1 MNRVRVLVAN
11 VAAIVSGKAV
21 AALAGLATI
30 MLMTRHLGPQEFGY
44 YRTVLTFIG
53 FAAVL
58 ADSGIYM
65 VALREMS
72 RPEGDKARIAGT
84 AMPWRL
90 VSSVTVLALACLLAQ
105 TFPYDPIVKWGVWIG
120 AGIWTCIQAAEL
132 LVAVFQSV
140 QKQGRNAIAESL
152 GALATLAG
160 AAVLI
165 SFHAGA
171 LGMLAATLFGSLLAL
186 AVSWRLARQLVAFR
200 LRCDL
205 RAWGNY
211 IVLGLPMA
219 GAQIVGMAILRGDS
233 LVLSVFQPA
242 AAVGLYG
249 VSTKLFELATS
260 LAYMF
265 GGVMMPTLTA
275 AATRNGEDF
284 PKVLGHTV
292 DTAVIYGI
300 GSILALAPFAP
311 QVLTLVAGPEFAV
324 GAPALA
330 VISFAIA
337 LAAISHVLRF
347 ALVACEQSRLVFQA
361 DALACAVGFAAYFL
375 LIPRYSLL
383 GAAVGTVI
391 AETFSLLGMLRGLR
405 RAGHGLP
412 SPVNLL
418 KAVGAGLVAGAAM
431 FASDQLDAPWVL
443 SLLLGAVVYLVVL
456 ALTRAIPRELVAAVL
471 HRGESYQRSA

>member
-1 MNRVRVLVAN
+1 MSRLRVLVAN

-53 FAAVL
+53 FSAVL

-65 VALREMS
+65 VVLREMS
-72 RPEGDKARIAGT
+72 RPEGDKAGVAGT
-84 AMPWRL
+84 AIPWRL
-90 VSSVTVLALACLLAQ
+90 VSSVSVLTLACLLAQ
-105 TFPYDPIVKWGVWIG
+105 TFPYEPTVKWGMWIG

-140 QKQGRNAIAESL
+140 QKQGRNAVAESL

-160 AAVLI
+160 VALLI
-165 SFHAGA
+165 SCKAGA
-171 LGMLAATLFGSLLAL
+171 LGMLAATLFGGLLAL
-186 AVSWRLARQLVAFR
+186 GVSWGLARKLVPFR
-200 LRCDL
+200 LRWDP
-205 RAWGNY
+205 RAWRSY
-211 IVLGLPMA
+211 VVLGLPMA

-233 LVLSVFQPA
+233 LVLTLFQPA

-265 GGVMMPTLTA
+265 GGVMMPALTA
-275 AATRNGEDF
+275 AATRNSEAF

-324 GAPALA
+324 GAPALVVIA
-330 VISFAIA
+330 VAVA

-347 ALVACEQSRLVFQA
+347 ALVACEQSRLVFKA
-361 DALACAVGFAAYFL
+361 DALACAVGFAAYFA

-418 KAVGAGLVAGAAM
+418 KAVGAGLVAGGTM
-431 FASDQLDAPWVL
+431 FASDQVAVPWLL
-443 SLLLGAVVYLVVL
+443 SLLLGGVVYLVVL
-456 ALTRAIPRELVAAVL
+456 ALTRAIPPELLAAVL
-471 HRGESYQRSA
+471 HRGGSYQRSA

>member
-1 MNRVRVLVAN
+1 MSRLRLLVAN
-11 VAAIVSGKAV
+11 LAAIVSGKAV

-30 MLMTRHLGPQEFGY
+30 MLMTRNLGPQEFGY

-53 FAAVL
+53 FSAVL

-72 RPEGDKARIAGT
+72 RPEADKARVAGT
-84 AMPWRL
+84 ALPWRL
-90 VSSVTVLALACLLAQ
+90 VSSLTVLALACLLAQ
-105 TFPYDPIVKWGVWIG
+105 TFPYDPAVKWGVWIG

-140 QKQGRNAIAESL
+140 LKQGRNAIAESL
-152 GALATLAG
+152 GALTTLAG
-160 AAVLI
+160 VALLVE
-165 SFHAGA
+165 FHAGA
-171 LGMLAATLFGSLLAL
+171 LGMLAATLLGSLLAL
-186 AVSWRLARQLVAFR
+186 FISWRLARQLVPFR
-200 LRCDL
+200 LQCDL
-205 RAWGNY
+205 RAWRNY
-211 IVLGLPMA
+211 VVLGWPMA

-233 LVLSVFQPA
+233 LVLSLFQPA

-265 GGVMMPTLTA
+265 GGVMMPALTA
-275 AATRNGEDF
+275 AATRNSEEF
-284 PKVLGHTV
+284 PRVLGHTV

-300 GSILALAPFAP
+300 GAILALAPFSP
-311 QVLTLVAGPEFAV
+311 QILTLVAGPAFAV
-324 GAPALA
+324 GAPALV

-347 ALVACEQSRLVFQA
+347 ALAACEQSRLVFQA
-361 DALACAVGFAAYFL
+361 DALACGVGFAAYFT

-383 GAAVGTVI
+383 GAAIGTVI
-391 AETFSLLGMLRGLR
+391 AETLSLVGMLRGLR

-418 KAVGAGLVAGAAM
+418 KAVGAGLVAGGAM
-431 FASDQLDAPWVL
+431 FGSDQFDVPWLV
-443 SLLLGAVVYLVVL
+443 SLLIGGALYLLVL
-456 ALTRAIPRELVAAVL
+456 ALSRAIPPELVAVVL
-471 HRGESYQRSA
+471 RRGESYQRSA

>member
-1 MNRVRVLVAN
+1 MSRLRVLVAN

-53 FAAVL
+53 FSAVL

-72 RPEGDKARIAGT
+72 RPEGDKVRVAGT

-90 VSSVTVLALACLLAQ
+90 VSSVTILTLACLLAQ
-105 TFPYDPIVKWGVWIG
+105 TFPYDPTVKWGMWIG

-140 QKQGRNAIAESL
+140 QKQGRNAVAESL

-160 AAVLI
+160 AALLI
-165 SFHAGA
+165 SFQSGA

-186 AVSWRLARQLVAFR
+186 TVSWRLARQLVPFR
-200 LRCDL
+200 LRWDV
-205 RAWGNY
+205 RTWRNY
-211 IVLGLPMA
+211 VVLGLPMA

-233 LVLSVFQPA
+233 LVLSLFQPA

-265 GGVMMPTLTA
+265 GGVMMPALTA
-275 AATRNGEDF
+275 AATRNREEF

-311 QVLTLVAGPEFAV
+311 QVLTLVAGPGFAV
-324 GAPALA
+324 GAPALV

-347 ALVACEQSRLVFQA
+347 ALVACEQSRLVFRA
-361 DALACAVGFAAYFL
+361 DAIACVVGFAAYFS

-391 AETFSLLGMLRGLR
+391 AETFSLVGMLRGLR

-412 SPVNLL
+412 SAVNLL
-418 KAVGAGLVAGAAM
+418 KAVGAGLVAGGTM
-431 FASDQLDAPWVL
+431 FASDQFDVPWLL
-443 SLLLGAVVYLVVL
+443 SLLLGGVVYLAVL
-456 ALTRAIPRELVAAVL
+456 ALTRAIPPELLAAVL